1 MKQILYCSDK
11 SSTKKIS
18 LPFTF
23 ETVSKV
29 KDVFQKEQPLV
40 ILEEEFLG
48 KRKKINPTYLRNKL
62 CFIHFAKENK
72 DNLKKVRDLGFF
84 DYFTDENNKNDILFK
99 LERAGKFLELKKQ
112 ISSLENHLLTKDKKI
127 EKITLTDPL
136 TGCYNWR
143 YLLQRI
149 HQELN
154 SSHRDS
160 HSVSFIGCDIDHFQ
174 QVNEIYGVKVADK
187 VIKELVSILRM
198 NLKKEDTLSRWRED
212 EFFLI
217 IPHSDNISA
226 LEAAKRIREKISFH
240 KFKYKEVVLSVKVS
254 VGVVSFPEDNVFN
267 SRDVVSALSVCLTR
281 AKRKGGNIVMP
292 YSPIAIKPSSE
303 PKKKA
308 NVKELRRKI
317 EKMNVLLTRDL
328 LEMIYGF
335 ARAIE
340 AKDSYTGKH
349 VEHTAAIAEKIA
361 KSLSLSKNEVE
372 NIKNAA
378 VLHDLGKV
386 GIKEKILSKK
396 GALSTR
402 EKEIIKVH
410 PSIAADILKE
420 IHALKGSIPAILY
433 HHEYY
438 NGKGYPLGLK
448 GEEIPLSARIVAIA
462 DVYQAL
468 ISDRPYR
475 KAYSPKKALGIIKKE
490 SGKQFD
496 PQIVEAFLRIIDKIN
511 EKK

>member
-11 SSTKKIS
+11 SSKKKIS

-23 ETVSKV
+23 EKVSKI
-29 KDVFQKEQPLV
+29 KDILQKEQPLIV
-40 ILEEEFLG
+40 FEEEFLR
-48 KRKKINPTYLRNKL
+48 KRKKINSIYLRNKL

-72 DNLKKVRDLGFF
+72 DNLKKVQDLGFF
-84 DYFTDENNKNDILFK
+84 DYFTDENSESDIIFK
-99 LERAGKFLELKKQ
+99 LEKASKFLELKNQ
-112 ISSLENHLLTKDKKI
+112 IYSLENHLLSKDKKI
-127 EKITLTDPL
+127 EKITLIDPL

-143 YLLQRI
+143 YLLRRI
-149 HQELN
+149 HHELN

-174 QVNEIYGVKVADK
+174 QVNEFYGVKVADK
-187 VIKELVSILRM
+187 VIKELVGILRM

-217 IPHSDNISA
+217 IPHSDNIGA
-226 LEAAKRIREKISFH
+226 LKMAKRISEQVSVH
-240 KFKYKEVVLSVKVS
+240 KFRYKKLVLNVKIS
-254 VGVVSFPEDNVFN
+254 VGVVSFPKDNVFN
-267 SRDVVSALSVCLTR
+267 SRDVVSALSVCITR
-281 AKRKGGNIVMP
+281 AKRKGGNIVVP
-292 YSPIAIKPSSE
+292 YSPTAVKPSFE

-308 NVKELRRKI
+308 NVKELRRKV
-317 EKMNVLLTRDL
+317 EKMDVLLTRDL
-328 LEMIYGF
+328 LETIYGF

-349 VEHTAAIAEKIA
+349 VEHTADIAERTA
-361 KSLSLSKNEVE
+361 KSLGLSKDEVE

-396 GALSTR
+396 GPLNPR
-402 EKEIIKVH
+402 EKEIIKTH
-410 PSIAADILKE
+410 PSIGAEILRE
-420 IHALKGSIPAILY
+420 IHALKGAVPAILY

-475 KAYSPKKALGIIKKE
+475 KAYSHKKALEIIKKE

-496 PQIVEAFLRIIDKIN
+496 PRIVKTFLKVIDRRD